1 MHTMRRETTSFTTY
15 ALYVTLMALLGH
27 QATEAAPPN
36 RVHITPTGLPGQ
48 MVLSW
53 GGLVVRG
60 AAVRDPP
67 VNATSAPSLSRVRY
81 GMAADALNMT
91 ATNVSRFMTTS
102 TENISSYSYCGGAT
116 EVRLLPRF
124 TTCPV
129 SYTGLA
135 ASILPHNHASLL
147 PNRL

>member
-1 MHTMRRETTSFTTY
+1 MSTATY
-15 ALYVTLMALLGH
+15 VHYVTLLALLCH

-60 AAVRDPP
+60 AARDPRT
-67 VNATSAPSLSRVRY
+67 NATAVASPSAPSLSRVRY

-116 EVRLLPRF
+116 EVRV
-124 TTCPV
+124 T
-129 SYTGLA
+129 
-135 ASILPHNHASLL
+135 
-147 PNRL
+147 

>member
-1 MHTMRRETTSFTTY
+1 MSAATY
-15 ALYVTLMALLGH
+15 ALYVTVLALLCH

-60 AAVRDPP
+60 AAVRDPRM
-67 VNATSAPSLSRVRY
+67 NATAVASPSAPSRSRVRY

-102 TENISSYSYCGGAT
+102 TENMSSYSYCGGAT
-116 EVRLLPRF
+116 EVRV
-124 TTCPV
+124 T
-129 SYTGLA
+129 
-135 ASILPHNHASLL
+135 
-147 PNRL
+147 

>member
-1 MHTMRRETTSFTTY
+1 MSAGTY
-15 ALYVTLMALLGH
+15 VHYVTLLALLCH

-67 VNATSAPSLSRVRY
+67 RTNATAVASPSAPSLSRVRY

-116 EVRLLPRF
+116 EVRV
-124 TTCPV
+124 T
-129 SYTGLA
+129 
-135 ASILPHNHASLL
+135 
-147 PNRL
+147 